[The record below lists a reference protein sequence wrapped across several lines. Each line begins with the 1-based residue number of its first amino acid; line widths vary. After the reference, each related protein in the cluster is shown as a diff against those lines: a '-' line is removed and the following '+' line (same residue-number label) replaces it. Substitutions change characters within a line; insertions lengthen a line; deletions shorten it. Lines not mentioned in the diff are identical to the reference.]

1 MDFYLS
7 FRENGEREELLS
19 ELLTIDEINYLLFAL
34 REKLELIEKRSCKA
48 VMQYRDDNMR
58 KDISFEDAMSYK
70 AYKHLEELLELTLDF
85 KDDGGG
91 DDPDDGEEEDA
102 PEEEEEEGDIENVG
116 QKEQVQLKIRRIA

>member
-102 PEEEEEEGDIENVG
+102 
-116 QKEQVQLKIRRIA
+116 